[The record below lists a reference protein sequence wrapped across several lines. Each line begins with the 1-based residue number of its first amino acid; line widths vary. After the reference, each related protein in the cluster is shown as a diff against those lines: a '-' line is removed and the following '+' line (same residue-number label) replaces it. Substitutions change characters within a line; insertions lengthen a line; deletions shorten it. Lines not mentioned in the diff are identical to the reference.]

1 MTYFF
6 ALPDEVTDWLKS
18 EVSRLGLGEDVEVWS
33 GTTRVFVW
41 PNDLVRP
48 PRARGVV
55 VEYPMRYDTV
65 LTSSRVSWQP
75 SGFAE
80 PFASQGRRLSQQL
93 VRSFR
98 RVAIVPLFAVSFDR
112 ATRGDRPT
120 AFGSRRAVEE
130 GMKLRQ
136 WRDAAATF
144 EP

>member
-6 ALPDEVTDWLKS
+6 ALPDEVSEWLES
-18 EVSRLGLGEDVEVWS
+18 EVSRLGLWEDVEVWS
-33 GTTRVFVW
+33 RTTRVFLW
-41 PNDLVRP
+41 PRGFERP

-98 RVAIVPLFAVSFDR
+98 QVAVIPLFALSFDR
-112 ATRGDRPT
+112 ANRGDRPT
-120 AFGSRRAVEE
+120 AFGSPRAVETGIE
-130 GMKLRQ
+130 LRQ